1 MRWENAS
8 EKLGYILFV
17 GAFATICILPVAVM
31 PWQVEKAVGNEQ
43 LASFPELRKEDGNF
57 NTGILNDFADYFADH
72 FGFRHEMITLNDWL
86 TEAAFKTLDSNS
98 VLLGKDSWL
107 FYKSTLEDYTGTNL
121 FTARQSYAAAH
132 ALGLMQEYCEQND
145 IDFCFTI
152 APNKNSMYS
161 SQMPARYA
169 AASVRNAQLL
179 KQQMEQQNVRYI
191 DLFEV
196 LSNSKEQLYYR
207 LDSHWNMRG
216 AQLAA
221 QALLEEL
228 KGCEV
233 EFDPFVTG
241 KKLPHTGDLY
251 EMVYPAGSET
261 EQDTAYD
268 FTYQYDEK
276 FHSADDIT
284 IHTKNSEADGSVFV
298 YRDSFGINLH
308 PFLAQSYGS
317 ACFSRNMPYRLTAAM
332 EEQPDVL
339 LVELVE
345 RNLNWLLERAPE
357 LPAPERTAVAAADIR
372 TSVKAQR
379 EDSRMEDTFCLT
391 GSLSGQNVDDDS
403 PVYILTETAAYEASP
418 CGESEQ
424 PFTAYLPQNLREQEL
439 KVAFLSDGE
448 WVCCSLID

>member
-1 MRWENAS
+1 
-8 EKLGYILFV
+8 
-17 GAFATICILPVAVM
+17 
-31 PWQVEKAVGNEQ
+31 
-43 LASFPELRKEDGNF
+43 
-57 NTGILNDFADYFADH
+57 
-72 FGFRHEMITLNDWL
+72 
-86 TEAAFKTLDSNS
+86 
-98 VLLGKDSWL
+98 
-107 FYKSTLEDYTGTNL
+107 
-121 FTARQSYAAAH
+121 
-132 ALGLMQEYCEQND
+132 MQEYCEQNG

-233 EFDPFVTG
+233 EFDPFVAG

-284 IHTKNSEADGSVFV
+284 IHTKILRQTAVFL
-298 YRDSFGINLH
+298 FTGI
-308 PFLAQSYGS
+308 
-317 ACFSRNMPYRLTAAM
+317 
-332 EEQPDVL
+332 L
-339 LVELVE
+339 LVSICILSW
-345 RNLNWLLERAPE
+345 RRATVV
-357 LPAPERTAVAAADIR
+357 PA
-372 TSVKAQR
+372 
-379 EDSRMEDTFCLT
+379 
-391 GSLSGQNVDDDS
+391 SLGICHTV
-403 PVYILTETAAYEASP
+403 
-418 CGESEQ
+418 
-424 PFTAYLPQNLREQEL
+424 
-439 KVAFLSDGE
+439 
-448 WVCCSLID
+448 

>member
-1 MRWENAS
+1 MQLK
-8 EKLGYILFV
+8 KLGYILFV
-17 GAFATICILPVAVM
+17 GAVATICILPVAVM
-31 PWQVEKAVGNEQ
+31 PWQMEKAVGNEQ

-57 NTGILNDFADYFADH
+57 NTGILNEFADYFADH

-86 TEAAFKTLDSNS
+86 TETAFKTLDSNS

-132 ALGLMQEYCEQND
+132 VLGLMQEYCEQNG

-179 KQQMEQQNVRYI
+179 KQQMEQQNVRYM

-221 QALLEEL
+221 QALLKEL

-233 EFDPFVTG
+233 EFDSFVTG

-317 ACFSRNMPYRLTAAM
+317 ACFSRNMPYRLTAVM

-345 RNLNWLLERAPE
+345 RNLDWLLERAPE
-357 LPAPERTAVAAADIR
+357 LPAPERTVVPAADTGAR
-372 TSVKAQR
+372 LKAQR

-403 PVYILTETAAYEASP
+403 PVYVLTETAAYEASP

-448 WVCCSLID
+448 WVCCSLVD

>member
-1 MRWENAS
+1 MQLK
-8 EKLGYILFV
+8 KLGYILFV
-17 GAFATICILPVAVM
+17 GAVATICILPVAVM
-31 PWQVEKAVGNEQ
+31 PWQMEKAVGNEQ
-43 LASFPELRKEDGNF
+43 LASFPELRKEDENF
-57 NTGILNDFADYFADH
+57 NTGILNELADYFADH

-86 TEAAFKTLDSNS
+86 TETAFKTLDSNS

-132 ALGLMQEYCEQND
+132 VLGLMQEYCEQNG

-179 KQQMEQQNVRYI
+179 KQQMEQQNVRYM

-221 QALLEEL
+221 QALLKEL

-317 ACFSRNMPYRLTAAM
+317 ACFSRNMPYRLTAVM

-357 LPAPERTAVAAADIR
+357 LPAPERTAVPAADTGAR
-372 TSVKAQR
+372 LKAQR

-403 PVYILTETAAYEASP
+403 PVYVLTETAAYEASP

-448 WVCCSLID
+448 WVCCSLVD

>member
-1 MRWENAS
+1 MQLK
-8 EKLGYILFV
+8 KLGYILFV
-17 GAFATICILPVAVM
+17 GAVATICILPVAVM
-31 PWQVEKAVGNEQ
+31 PWQMEKAVGNEQ

-57 NTGILNDFADYFADH
+57 NTGILNEFADYFADH

-132 ALGLMQEYCEQND
+132 VLGLMQEYCEQNG

-179 KQQMEQQNVRYI
+179 KQQMEQQNVRYM

-221 QALLEEL
+221 QALLKEL

-233 EFDPFVTG
+233 EFDSFVTG

-251 EMVYPAGSET
+251 EMVYPAGSEI
-261 EQDTAYD
+261 EQDTVYD

-284 IHTKNSEADGSVFV
+284 IYTKNSEADGSVFV

-317 ACFSRNMPYRLTAAM
+317 ACFSRNMPYRLTAVT

-357 LPAPERTAVAAADIR
+357 LPAPERTAVPAADTGAR
-372 TSVKAQR
+372 LKAQR

-391 GSLSGQNVDDDS
+391 GSLSGQSVDDDS

-418 CGESEQ
+418 CGEGEQ
-424 PFTAYLPQNLREQEL
+424 PFTAYLPQNIREQEL
-439 KVAFLSDGE
+439 KAAFLSDGE
-448 WVCCSLID
+448 WVCCSLVD

>member
-1 MRWENAS
+1 MQLK
-8 EKLGYILFV
+8 KLGYIMFV
-17 GAFATICILPVAVM
+17 GAVATICILPVAVM
-31 PWQVEKAVGNEQ
+31 PWQMEKAVGNEQ
-43 LASFPELRKEDGNF
+43 LASFPGLRKEDGNF
-57 NTGILNDFADYFADH
+57 NTGILNEFADYFADH

-86 TEAAFKTLDSNS
+86 TKATFKTLDSNS

-132 ALGLMQEYCEQND
+132 VLGLMQEYCEQNG

-179 KQQMEQQNVRYI
+179 KQQMEQQNVRYM

-221 QALLEEL
+221 QALLKEL

-233 EFDPFVTG
+233 EFDSFVTG

-317 ACFSRNMPYRLTAAM
+317 ACFSRNMPYRLTAVM

-357 LPAPERTAVAAADIR
+357 LPAPERTAVPAADTGAR
-372 TSVKAQR
+372 LKAQR

-403 PVYILTETAAYEASP
+403 PVYVLTETAAYEASP

-448 WVCCSLID
+448 WVCCSLVD

>member
-1 MRWENAS
+1 MQVK
-8 EKLGYILFV
+8 KLGYILFV

-121 FTARQSYAAAH
+121 FTARQSYAAARV
-132 ALGLMQEYCEQND
+132 LRLMQEYCKQNGV
-145 IDFCFTI
+145 DFYFTI

-221 QALLEEL
+221 QALLEKL

-241 KKLPHTGDLY
+241 KELPHTGDLY

-317 ACFSRNMPYRLTAAM
+317 ACFSRNMPYRLMTVM

-379 EDSRMEDTFCLT
+379 EDSRMEGTFCLT

-439 KVAFLSDGE
+439 KVAFLSGGE
-448 WVCCSLID
+448 WVCCSLTD

>member
-1 MRWENAS
+1 MQVK
-8 EKLGYILFV
+8 KLGYTLFV
-17 GAFATICILPVAVM
+17 GAIATICILPVAVM
-31 PWQVEKAVGNEQ
+31 PWQTEKAVGNEQ
-43 LASFPELRKEDGNF
+43 LASLPELRKEDGSF
-57 NTGILNDFADYFADH
+57 NTGILNEFSDYFADH
-72 FGFRHEMITLNDWL
+72 FGLRHEMITLNDQL
-86 TEAAFKTLDSNS
+86 TGTMLKTLDSSS
-98 VLLGKDSWL
+98 VLLGKDDWL
-107 FYKSTLEDYTGTNL
+107 FYKSTLADYTGADL
-121 FTARQSYAAAH
+121 FTARQSYAAARV
-132 ALGLMQEYCEQND
+132 LGLMQEYCKQNGV
-145 IDFCFTI
+145 FFYFTI
-152 APNKNSMYS
+152 APNKNSIYG

-169 AASVRNAQLL
+169 AASKRNVQLL
-179 KQQMEQQNVRYI
+179 EQQMQQQNVRYI

-196 LSNSKEQLYYR
+196 LSDSQEQLYYH

-216 AQLAA
+216 AQKAA

-228 KGCEV
+228 KGSEV

-241 KKLPHTGDLY
+241 KKLLHTGDLY

-379 EDSRMEDTFCLT
+379 EDSRMEGTFCLT
-391 GSLSGQNVDDDS
+391 GDLSGQNVDDDS
-403 PVYILTETAAYEASP
+403 PIYILTGNETYEASP
-418 CGESEQ
+418 CGKGTQ
-424 PFTAYLPQNLREQEL
+424 PFTAYLPQDVQEQEL

-448 WVCCSLID
+448 WVCCSLTD

>member
-1 MRWENAS
+1 MQVK
-8 EKLGYILFV
+8 KLGYVLFV
-17 GAFATICILPVAVM
+17 GVIAAVCILPAAVM
-31 PWQVEKAVGNEQ
+31 PWQEENAVGNEQ
-43 LASFPELRKEDGNF
+43 LAPLPELREEDGSF
-57 NTGILNDFADYFADH
+57 NVNILNEFSDYFADH
-72 FGFRHEMITLNDWL
+72 FGFRHEMITLNDQL
-86 TEAAFKTLDSNS
+86 TGAAFKTLDSSS
-98 VLLGKDSWL
+98 VLLGKNGWL
-107 FYKSTLEDYTGTNL
+107 FYKSTLEDYTGAKL
-121 FTARQSYAAAH
+121 FTARQSYAAARV
-132 ALGLMQEYCEQND
+132 LGLMQEYCKQNGV
-145 IDFCFTI
+145 DFYFTI
-152 APNKNSMYS
+152 APNKNSIYG

-169 AASVRNAQLL
+169 AASKRNVQLL

>member
-1 MRWENAS
+1 MQVK
-8 EKLGYILFV
+8 KLGYVLFV
-17 GAFATICILPVAVM
+17 GVIAAVCILPAAVM
-31 PWQVEKAVGNEQ
+31 PWQEENAVGNEQ
-43 LASFPELRKEDGNF
+43 LAPLPELREEDGSF
-57 NTGILNDFADYFADH
+57 NVNILNEFSDYFADY
-72 FGFRHEMITLNDWL
+72 FGFRHEMITLNDQL
-86 TEAAFKTLDSNS
+86 TGAAFKTLDSSS
-98 VLLGKDSWL
+98 VLLGKNGWL
-107 FYKSTLEDYTGTNL
+107 FYKSTLEDYAGAKL
-121 FTARQSYAAAH
+121 FTARQSYAAARV
-132 ALGLMQEYCEQND
+132 LGLMQEYCEQNG

-161 SQMPARYA
+161 SQMPAHYA

-207 LDSHWNMRG
+207 MDSHWNMRG

-317 ACFSRNMPYRLTAAM
+317 ACFSRNMPYRLMTVM

-357 LPAPERTAVAAADIR
+357 LPAPERTAVPAAD
-372 TSVKAQR
+372 TGAGLKAQR

-391 GSLSGQNVDDDS
+391 GDLSGQKVDDDS
-403 PVYILTETAAYEASP
+403 PIYILTGNETYEASP
-418 CGESEQ
+418 CGKGTQ
-424 PFTAYLPQNLREQEL
+424 PFTAYLPQDVQEQKL

-448 WVCCSLID
+448 WVCCSLTD

>member
-1 MRWENAS
+1 MQVK
-8 EKLGYILFV
+8 KLGYILFV

-43 LASFPELRKEDGNF
+43 LAPFPELREEDGSF
-57 NTGILNDFADYFADH
+57 NVNILNEFSDYFADH

-121 FTARQSYAAAH
+121 FTARQSYAAARV
-132 ALGLMQEYCEQND
+132 LGLMQEYCEQNG

-357 LPAPERTAVAAADIR
+357 LPAPERTAVPAAD
-372 TSVKAQR
+372 TGAGLKAQR

-439 KVAFLSDGE
+439 KVAFLSGGE
-448 WVCCSLID
+448 WVCCSLTD

>member
-1 MRWENAS
+1 MQVK
-8 EKLGYILFV
+8 KLGYILFV

-121 FTARQSYAAAH
+121 FTARQSYAAARV
-132 ALGLMQEYCEQND
+132 LGLMQEYCKQNGV
-145 IDFCFTI
+145 DFYFTI

-233 EFDPFVTG
+233 EFDPLVTG

-317 ACFSRNMPYRLTAAM
+317 ACFSRNMPYRLMTVM

-379 EDSRMEDTFCLT
+379 EDSRMEGTFCLT

-439 KVAFLSDGE
+439 KVAFLSGGE
-448 WVCCSLID
+448 WVCCSLTD

>member
-1 MRWENAS
+1 MQLK
-8 EKLGYILFV
+8 KLGYILFV
-17 GAFATICILPVAVM
+17 GAVATICILPVAVM
-31 PWQVEKAVGNEQ
+31 PWQMEKAVGNEQ

-57 NTGILNDFADYFADH
+57 NTGILNEFADYFADH

-86 TEAAFKTLDSNS
+86 TETAFKTLDSNS

-132 ALGLMQEYCEQND
+132 VLGLMQEYCEQNG

-179 KQQMEQQNVRYI
+179 KQQMEQQNVRYM

-221 QALLEEL
+221 QALLKEL

-233 EFDPFVTG
+233 EFDPFITG
-241 KKLPHTGDLY
+241 EKLPHTGDLY

-317 ACFSRNMPYRLTAAM
+317 ACFSRNMPYRLTAVM

-357 LPAPERTAVAAADIR
+357 LPAPERTVVPAADTGAR
-372 TSVKAQR
+372 LKAQR

-403 PVYILTETAAYEASP
+403 PVYVLTETAAYEASP

-448 WVCCSLID
+448 WVCCSLVD

>member
-1 MRWENAS
+1 MQVK
-8 EKLGYILFV
+8 KLGYILFV

-43 LASFPELRKEDGNF
+43 LAPFPELREEDGSF
-57 NTGILNDFADYFADH
+57 NVNILNEFSDYFADH

-107 FYKSTLEDYTGTNL
+107 FYKSTLGDYTGTNL
-121 FTARQSYAAAH
+121 FTARQSYAAARV
-132 ALGLMQEYCEQND
+132 LRLMQEYCKQNGV
-145 IDFCFTI
+145 DFYFTI

-357 LPAPERTAVAAADIR
+357 LPAPERTAVPAAD
-372 TSVKAQR
+372 TGAGLKAQR
-379 EDSRMEDTFCLT
+379 EDSRMEGTFCLT

-439 KVAFLSDGE
+439 KVAFLSGGE
-448 WVCCSLID
+448 WVCCSLTD